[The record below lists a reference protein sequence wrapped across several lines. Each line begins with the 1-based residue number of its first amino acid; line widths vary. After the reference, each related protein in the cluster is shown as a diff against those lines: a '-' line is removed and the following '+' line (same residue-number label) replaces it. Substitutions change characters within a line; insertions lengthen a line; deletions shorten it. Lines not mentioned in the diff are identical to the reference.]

1 MKKVKLEDSD
11 FRLGLKDD
19 DGSSMPH
26 MVNALSNGE
35 KDGLPDDQ
43 KPPKLLINED
53 EPFLRPIIITKQLKR
68 KLNNLIEKSGG
79 EVDRTFMMY
88 LWNKLSDPNVHP
100 NDYMKFE
107 EPSEF
112 QFTHVLT
119 TCKGVY
125 MLSNLV
131 RSNIVS
137 DDDTQAMEASYKTL
151 CEEAGECRTL
161 EMDDEFDL
169 LKREFHIPDLPEEDV
184 AIVGEKMEVE
194 QPEDLF
200 DMKIKDGFK
209 LFQSC
214 FCEKRKDGVCKKRHY
229 LIGAGSIVINNETYT
244 GVHIYLY
251 PDVHFEQ
258 TDIAEEDIK
267 DPLYLAFQNQKD
279 TPGIQYTRSRYVHG
293 YIKEFR
299 EILSQM

>member
-151 CEEAGECRTL
+151 CEEAGENGTI
-161 EMDDEFDL
+161 EMDDNFEF
-169 LKREFHIPDLPEEDV
+169 LKKEFNLPDVPEDV
-184 AIVGEKMEVE
+184 VEIGETVE
-194 QPEDLF
+194 LEPQEDLF
-200 DMKIKDGFK
+200 DMKIKDGFR
-209 LFQSC
+209 LFQAC
-214 FCEKRKDGVCKKRHY
+214 FCEKRKDGICAKRHY
-229 LIGAGSIVINNETYT
+229 LIGAGSVVINNKTYT
-244 GVHIYLY
+244 GTHVYLY
-251 PDVHFEQ
+251 PDVHYDQ
-258 TDIAEEDIK
+258 TTIPEEEIK
-267 DPLYLAFQNQKD
+267 DSLYLAFQSQKEA
-279 TPGIQYTRSRYVHG
+279 PGIQHARLRYVSG
-293 YIKEFR
+293 YVKEFR
-299 EILSQM
+299 ELLSQM